1 MMQVLLDTHALL
13 FWLFDDPRL
22 SDAARS
28 VIADPNTAA
37 FVSAA
42 SSFEIHTK
50 QRLGKL
56 TIADALVSDLSGWV
70 RKAGFRELP
79 MTVEHAAQAGS
90 WPHPHRDPFDRILAA
105 QASLEQM
112 PLVTRD
118 EALRSFGVPL
128 VW

>member
-13 FWLFDDPRL
+13 FWLFDDPRM
-22 SDAARS
+22 SDVARS
-28 VIADPNTAA
+28 VVADPDTAV

-56 TIADALVSDLSGWV
+56 TIADALVSDFSGWV

-79 MTVEHAAQAGS
+79 MTSAHASQAGN

-105 QASLEQM
+105 QASLEHM

-118 EALRSFGVPL
+118 EALGSFGVPL